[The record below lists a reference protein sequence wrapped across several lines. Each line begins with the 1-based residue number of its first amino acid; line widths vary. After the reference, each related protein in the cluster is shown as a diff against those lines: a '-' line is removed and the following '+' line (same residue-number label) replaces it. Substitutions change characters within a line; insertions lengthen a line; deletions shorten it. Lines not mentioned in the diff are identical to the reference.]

1 MVEHQRWCQ
10 SLQLDRSVNI
20 SYKLGSIGGI
30 LNGMWIM
37 TEMGGRRG
45 EVRSRE
51 RKERVGRIGVEKGK
65 GNR

>member
-1 MVEHQRWCQ
+1 
-10 SLQLDRSVNI
+10 
-20 SYKLGSIGGI
+20 
-30 LNGMWIM
+30 M